1 MKKLSLMKIG
11 VDISQ
16 IVHSGSGVARFT
28 DGLVNAILDNDTKNQ
43 WTFLFYSL
51 RQSFPSILTNA
62 IKQHGHRLI
71 KLPLPPTAVS
81 ALWNNFH
88 KFNIENLVGNL
99 DWFISSDWVEP
110 PSIIKKATIIHD
122 LAYLRYPETIH
133 PRILKTQTQRINWVK
148 KESSII
154 FTDSL
159 STKKDV
165 VDLLMINSNKINVN
179 YPGLNPSNKIT
190 DYQEVLSKY
199 KIRKPYILS
208 VGKLEPRKNL
218 KRLIEAY
225 SSIKIKR
232 PDLVIV
238 GSKGWGNG
246 INELIKSDDKVKLLG
261 FLEDKELNALYQQ
274 ALFFIYPSIWE
285 GFGYPILE
293 AMQNNTP
300 VAVSNSSSLS
310 EIAKNNALYFNPT
323 SIQSIVKAI
332 MELTNNSKLRED
344 LKHRGFIHSQQ
355 FTWKK
360 YYTNLISVLKNN
372 L

>member
-1 MKKLSLMKIG
+1 MKIG
-11 VDISQ
+11 IDISQ

-28 DGLVNAILDNDTKNQ
+28 DGFVNSILENDTKNQ

-51 RQSFPSILTNA
+51 RQSFPNSLENS
-62 IKQHGHRLI
+62 IKQKGHRLI

-81 ALWNNFH
+81 ALWNNIH

-110 PSIIKKATIIHD
+110 PSNIKKATIIHD

-133 PRILKTQTQRINWVK
+133 PRILKNQTQRINWIK
-148 KESSII
+148 KESKII
-154 FTDSL
+154 FTDSI
-159 STKKDV
+159 STKKDIIN
-165 VDLLMINSNKINVN
+165 LLKINPNNIYVN
-179 YPGLNPSNKIT
+179 YPGLKFTNKVS
-190 DYQEVLSKY
+190 DYEKILLLY
-199 KIRKPYILS
+199 NIRKPYILS

-225 SSIKIKR
+225 SQLRGQK

-238 GSKGWGNG
+238 GSQGWDNQ
-246 INELIKSDDKVKLLG
+246 ITDLIKLDRQIKLLG
-261 FLEDKELNALYQQ
+261 FVKDEDLNVFYQQ
-274 ALFFIYPSIWE
+274 ALFFVYPSIWE
-285 GFGYPILE
+285 GFGYPVLE
-293 AMQNNTP
+293 AMQNGTP

-310 EIAKNNALYFNPT
+310 EISGKNAVYFDPI
-323 SIQSIVKAI
+323 SVQSIAKAI
-332 MELTNNSKLRED
+332 MELTNDAKLRED
-344 LKHRGFIHSQQ
+344 LKRRGFIHSQQ

-360 YYTNLISVLKNN
+360 YYTDLISVLKNN